1 MSMWIPQLADA
12 LKMHPAVC
20 LVTVLEVHGS
30 APRAAGAKMIVAP
43 DNSIAGSIGGGNL
56 EEEARRHALDLL
68 ADVAAGEPGSTL
80 SSQRYRLCPQ
90 VHQCCGG
97 TVRVLFEVLVPPV
110 PLVIFG
116 AGHVAGEIADV
127 VRGLD
132 FSVTVVDERLDWNSP
147 DRFPHCRRVTTDA
160 VEFARALRTGW
171 TLVMT
176 HDHDLD
182 FRLLE
187 VLLRAPLDYVGL
199 IGSATKRRKA
209 IARLDPALT
218 PKLVSPIGLMI
229 GGKTPREI
237 AISVAAQLISL
248 RNGATEGLPTP
259 EAEDALEASESH
271 ESHNPA

>member
-1 MSMWIPQLADA
+1 MWIPQLADA

-43 DNSIAGSIGGGNL
+43 DNSIGGSIGGGNL

-110 PLVIFG
+110 PIVIFG

-147 DRFPHCRRVTTDA
+147 ERFPHCRRISTDA
-160 VEFARALRTGW
+160 VEFARTMRAGW
-171 TLVMT
+171 ALVMT
-176 HDHDLD
+176 HDHELD

-218 PKLVSPIGLMI
+218 PKLTSPIGLMI

-237 AISVAAQLISL
+237 AISVAAQLVAL
-248 RNGATEGLPTP
+248 RNGATDGLPIP
-259 EAEDALEASESH
+259 EADDALEASESL
-271 ESHNPA
+271 NPTNTL